1 MNKVAGSYWD
11 KNSRLGR
18 IDLERGDSFEVFKS
32 RGNWNEKNCSYD
44 LDFVIRVAY
53 DWNPSAKFYIA
64 ARTMR
69 GLEGKIEREKYR
81 LVKGK

>member
-44 LDFVIRVAY
+44 LDFAIQVAY
-53 DWNPSAKFYIA
+53 D
-64 ARTMR
+64 
-69 GLEGKIEREKYR
+69 
-81 LVKGK
+81 